1 MRAKVEE
8 RFRVIKR
15 QCNINQILFNIKKYF
30 GIAVLTSVT
39 AISLSACGG
48 GSSDGDSNSSPTLN
62 LFAAY
67 KEFATKGYFLTGVI
81 SGYCQGTRAQTFEPG
96 VLGEKSGDPPV
107 PALIQEV
114 SEIDVLG
121 PSPTQLCTSFYGNP
135 SFTVYYDPDT
145 ITPISDLSG
154 TGYVY
159 ENQVALPISVT
170 AGSKGTYYTSKKYV
184 YDSVNDNYTLAFNT
198 VNTWEVEADTPTTLL
213 YITTNTATTL
223 TDQLL
228 YKSIT
233 TYRLNSDNTLTDL
246 RKNIQPSNLVT
257 QGQGDQNIYE
267 TYEP

>member
-1 MRAKVEE
+1 M
-8 RFRVIKR
+8 
-15 QCNINQILFNIKKYF
+15 
-30 GIAVLTSVT
+30 
-39 AISLSACGG
+39 
-48 GSSDGDSNSSPTLN
+48 
-62 LFAAY
+62 
-67 KEFATKGYFLTGVI
+67 
-81 SGYCQGTRAQTFEPG
+81 PG

-107 PALIQEV
+107 PALVQQV

-154 TGYVY
+154 TGCVY
-159 ENQVALPISVT
+159 ENQAALPTSVT
-170 AGSKGTYYTSKKYV
+170 AGSKGTYYTSKKY
-184 YDSVNDNYTLAFNT
+184 NNGTLVFNT

-246 RKNIQPSNLVT
+246 RKNIQASNLVT

>member
-1 MRAKVEE
+1 MRPTVEQ

-15 QCNINQILFNIKKYF
+15 KRNTNQIFVLIKRYS
-30 GIAVLTSVT
+30 GIALLTSVT
-39 AISLSACGG
+39 TISLSACGG
-48 GSSDGDSNSSPTLN
+48 GSGDGDSNSPPTLN

-67 KEFATKGYFLTGVI
+67 KEFATEGYFLTGVI

-96 VLGEKSGDPPV
+96 VLGEKSGDPAV
-107 PALIQEV
+107 PALVQEV

-121 PSPTQLCTSFYGNP
+121 PNQPQLCTTFYSNP
-135 SFTVYYDPDT
+135 NFTVYYDPDT

-159 ENQVALPISVT
+159 ENQVALPTSVT
-170 AGSKGTYYTSKKYV
+170 AGSKGTYYTSKKYTNGNLV
-184 YDSVNDNYTLAFNT
+184 FKTI
-198 VNTWEVEADTPTTLL
+198 NTWEVQADTSTTLL

-233 TYRLNSDNTLTDL
+233 TYRLNSNNTLTDL
-246 RKNIQPSNLVT
+246 RKNIQASNLTT

-267 TYEP
+267 TYQE